1 MSDSVTS
8 TVRKLLG
15 GENFPECESPS
26 LRLEKYVQFPEKV
39 QVNGKWEEIHK
50 KNEEICSV
58 VKCHAKHA
66 KPIPHFEPK
75 GCVPFVAKLRS
86 RLIVNQAGGIL
97 ENAGLCLHPH
107 FGAPYIPGSAV
118 KGIARHAAW
127 CEWNTEKDKDKKKSI
142 AERFAQ
148 VFGYPTGDSRPKKDE
163 EATRGDPDAY
173 LDDYLAARGWK
184 DKSSSGAVAFLPAVP
199 CSEKA
204 VSDKGK
210 LDVDIVNVHQR
221 AYYGSRSREASPSS
235 TDNLNPQSFPTVKD
249 GVCFR
254 FSIVPVRRGNEE
266 LLSFAK
272 DWLWKALEEN
282 GAGAKTAAGYGWFDL
297 SDAREEE
304 RKRAE
309 KERSERLSSTIPEYR
324 SKLQPF
330 ASADYLSADQREQL
344 TVLFSEINAENVPVS
359 KLDPEYAKA
368 KSIFDTSVQVDA
380 MRNNSQGS
388 SARPQPVPPTERG
401 LPPIPD
407 RYESADAFV
416 LTEILPFADPACS
429 EQRRKETVGKIVAA
443 IEADCVRTGWSL
455 VKDRDRE
462 RIAAIRRADGSPIAR
477 KEKRGIEVSVGK
489 IREWAKQHNV
499 ELP

>member
-1 MSDSVTS
+1 MTDSVTQE
-8 TVRKLLG
+8 VFGLLRD
-15 GENFPECESPS
+15 ERNNRFARCESPS
-26 LRLEKYVQFPEKV
+26 LRLEKFVHIGDNSK
-39 QVNGKWEEIHK
+39 KDEIEAVVDCHK
-50 KNEEICSV
+50 T
-58 VKCHAKHA
+58 HA
-66 KPIPHFEPK
+66 KPIPLLEPR
-75 GCVPFVAKLRS
+75 GAVPFVAKPRN

-97 ENAGLCLHPH
+97 ENAGICLHTH

-127 CEWNTEKDKDKKKSI
+127 CAWNEEKDEEEKKKI
-142 AERFAQ
+142 ALRIAQ
-148 VFGYPTGDSRPKKDE
+148 VFGYPTGDSRPKKNE
-163 EATRGDPDAY
+163 EVTRDGPDAY

-184 DKSSSGAVAFLPAVP
+184 DKSSSGVVAFLPAVP
-199 CSEKA
+199 CTEKA

-235 TDNLNPQSFPTVKD
+235 KDQPNPQFFPTVKN

-254 FSIVPVRRGNEE
+254 FTIAPVRRGGES
-266 LLSFAK
+266 LLSSAK

-309 KERSERLSSTIPEYR
+309 KERIERLSSQIPEYR

-380 MRNNSQGS
+380 MRKSFQGS

-462 RIAAIRRADGSPIAR
+462 RIAVIRRADGSPIAR

>member
-1 MSDSVTS
+1 MADSVTTQVS
-8 TVRKLLG
+8 GLLG
-15 GENFPECESPS
+15 DGFNECKSPS
-26 LRLEKYVQFPEKV
+26 LRLEKYVHLGNNSKK
-39 QVNGKWEEIHK
+39 GEI
-50 KNEEICSV
+50 EAV
-58 VKCHAKHA
+58 VKCHAEHA
-66 KPIPHFEPK
+66 KPIPAFEPK
-75 GCVPFVAKLRS
+75 GAVPFVAKLRS

-127 CEWNTEKDKDKKKSI
+127 CAWNEETDATKKEELAVGI
-142 AERFAQ
+142 AA
-148 VFGYPTGDSRPKKDE
+148 VFGYPTNDDGL
-163 EATRGDPDAY
+163 DAF
-173 LDDYLAARGWK
+173 LAARGWK
-184 DKSSSGAVAFLPAVP
+184 DKSSSGSVAFLPAVP
-199 CSEKA
+199 CTEKA

-235 TDNLNPQSFPTVKD
+235 KDQPNPQFFPTVKN

-254 FSIVPVRRGNEE
+254 FTIAPVRRGGES
-266 LLSFAK
+266 LLSSAK

-309 KERSERLSSTIPEYR
+309 KERSERLSSIIPEYR

-344 TVLFSEINAENVPVS
+344 TVLFSEINAKIVPVS

-380 MRNNSQGS
+380 MRKSSQGS
-388 SARPQPVPPTERG
+388 SARPQPVPPTELG

-407 RYESADAFV
+407 RYETADAFV

-429 EQRRKETVGKIVAA
+429 EQRRKETVGKIVDA

-477 KEKRGIEVSVGK
+477 KEKRGIEASVGK
-489 IREWAKQHNV
+489 IREWAKQHNI